1 MTRTDSIARIRIE
14 LKQFWHRK
22 FHDDARNAW
31 LRSVFCRLFQ
41 ESPPGRRGRMS

>member
-1 MTRTDSIARIRIE
+1 MVGMPFEPPRIA

-31 LRSVFCRLFQ
+31 LRGVFCRLFQ
-41 ESPPGRRGRMS
+41 EPRRKES